1 MLRHEDPLTLHISGP
16 EPFLPHGHLN
26 WFALIWSL
34 EQQPFSKLSENRKYS
49 PLLSMTT
56 DVLFFYGVIPLSP
69 QFLVFISI
77 NIPPLGLFLVL
88 FFGGEF
94 ESFKR
99 LGKHFSNT
107 CLYIKEHRRLRAIG
121 AAPAILAAMH
131 LRKNSAAE

>member
-1 MLRHEDPLTLHISGP
+1 M
-16 EPFLPHGHLN
+16 PHGHLN

-34 EQQPFSKLSENRKYS
+34 KQQPFSKLSENRKYY

-77 NIPPLGLFLVL
+77 NIPPLGLFFVL
-88 FFGGEF
+88 FFGENLSLLKDWENIF
-94 ESFKR
+94 QTHVFTSRSIED
-99 LGKHFSNT
+99 
-107 CLYIKEHRRLRAIG
+107 CVIG
-121 AAPAILAAMH
+121 AAPAILTAMH